1 MRTNS
6 VSITWGKARSKT
18 IMQTLEIC
26 AGAGGQ
32 ALGLEQAGF
41 KHVAVI
47 EIDEHCCASLRANR
61 PAWNVFGGGGA
72 GDITQFDGR
81 PYRGQIDLL
90 AGGIP
95 CPPFSIAGKQLGEQD
110 ERNLFPDALRLVEEV
125 QPRAVMIENV
135 PGLLAASFDGYRA
148 RIVNRLAELGFKSR
162 WEKLNASDFG
172 VPQFRPRAVLV
183 AIEPDCFDRFYWP
196 SSCVTPALTVG
207 ETIGDLMAERGWERT
222 REWTTRA
229 NKIAPTI
236 VGGSKKHGGPDL
248 GPTRAKQAWDALGV
262 NGHLIADAA
271 PAQGF
276 IGSPMLTVRMVAR
289 LQGFPD
295 EWQFAGRKTNAYR
308 QVGNAFPPPVARA
321 VGLQI
326 LHCLAVDRLRAAG

>member
-1 MRTNS
+1 MLS
-6 VSITWGKARSKT
+6 
-18 IMQTLEIC
+18 LEIC

-41 KHVAVI
+41 KHAAVV
-47 EIDEHCCASLRANR
+47 EIDEHCCATLRANR
-61 PAWNVFGGGGA
+61 PSWRVFGGGVP
-72 GDITQFDGR
+72 GDISRFDGS
-81 PYRGQIDLL
+81 PYCGKIDLL

-110 ERNLFPDALRLVEEV
+110 ERNLFPEVLRLVNEV

-135 PGLLAASFDGYRA
+135 PGLLGVSFEHYRA
-148 RIVNRLAELGFKSR
+148 RILNRLSELGYMCR

-183 AIEPDCFDRFYWP
+183 ALKRELFAGFDWP
-196 SSCVTPALTVG
+196 PAPVSQVRTVG
-207 ETIGDLMAERGWERT
+207 EAIGDMIASNGWKGAGQWIEI
-222 REWTTRA
+222 A

-248 GPTRAKQAWDALGV
+248 GPTRAKAAWTALGV
-262 NGHLIADAA
+262 NGHLIADE
-271 PAQGF
+271 PPSTTFSGHP
-276 IGSPMLTVRMVAR
+276 ILTVKMVAR

-295 EWQFAGRKTNAYR
+295 DWEFIGRKTNAYR

-321 VGLQI
+321 VGEQLF
-326 LHCLAVDRLRAAG
+326 HCLSANSLSAVG